1 MRDLRLE
8 AKNVL
13 PQTSNLKRSGPRA
26 ERSDRSFRRPEVCTP
41 FRINTKAFILLGL
54 ILLLSLGCGRKAPPV
69 SWDTIVPRRIVDLE
83 AVSRADQLL
92 LQWTA
97 PKENTDRSALT
108 DLASFTVLRSDGDL
122 VGDECRG
129 CGESPKVVYEMKMGG
144 KEPVAGKKM
153 SLLFEDL
160 QARKVYVFTVVS
172 INRSG
177 YPSAPSNPVQVYWD
191 YSPQKPSVVTADRGD
206 KRVDLSWEP
215 VVSATAYNIY
225 RRLEGEM
232 APLHPV
238 NRSPLT
244 ETRYTDLNVEN
255 EKKYVYTV
263 RAVKRMVKTDVE
275 GKDSQDVPVT
285 PTDLIPPGAPSE
297 LVAVPLKKGMEL
309 NWRGSRDPDVLGYN
323 VYRRKVGETDFK
335 RLRTDPVPKETF
347 LDTDVELGQ
356 EYEYSVT
363 AVDRSPNR
371 NESPFSE
378 EVRVTYIQ

>member
-1 MRDLRLE
+1 
-8 AKNVL
+8 
-13 PQTSNLKRSGPRA
+13 
-26 ERSDRSFRRPEVCTP
+26 
-41 FRINTKAFILLGL
+41 
-54 ILLLSLGCGRKAPPV
+54 
-69 SWDTIVPRRIVDLE
+69 
-83 AVSRADQLL
+83 
-92 LQWTA
+92 
-97 PKENTDRSALT
+97 
-108 DLASFTVLRSDGDL
+108 
-122 VGDECRG
+122 
-129 CGESPKVVYEMKMGG
+129 
-144 KEPVAGKKM
+144 
-153 SLLFEDL
+153 
-160 QARKVYVFTVVS
+160 
-172 INRSG
+172 
-177 YPSAPSNPVQVYWD
+177 
-191 YSPQKPSVVTADRGD
+191 
-206 KRVDLSWEP
+206 
-215 VVSATAYNIY
+215 
-225 RRLEGEM
+225 
-232 APLHPV
+232 V

-297 LVAVPLKKGMEL
+297 LVAVPLKNGMEL
-309 NWRGSRDPDVLGYN
+309 NWRGSRDLDVLGYN